1 MSIATAG
8 FFDFAAGFFGAGA
21 FFCFFAAPDSDSSSL
36 AARFLDAA
44 VAFFAAAGFLGAAAF
59 FGAAFL
65 GLA

>member
-1 MSIATAG
+1 MSISVA
-8 FFDFAAGFFGAGA
+8 FFGFAAAFFGAGA
-21 FFCFFAAPDSDSSSL
+21 FFCFFVAPDSDSSSL

-44 VAFFAAAGFLGAAAF
+44 VAFFGAAGFLGAAAF